1 MKNEIISFFIGV
13 FCCGIGFIAF
23 KLGGCLRNNGDG
35 INSARDKL
43 EGSSDRVDEI
53 SGRMSDAQDR
63 IADSLSIIE
72 KIRKRQKKAD
82 N

>member
-13 FCCGIGFIAF
+13 FCCAISYIAF
-23 KLGGCLRNNGDG
+23 KLGGGLRNNGDG
-35 INSARDKL
+35 IKSAREQL
-43 EGSSDRVDEI
+43 EGGSDRVDEI

>member
-13 FCCGIGFIAF
+13 FCCAISFVAY
-23 KLGGCLRNNGDG
+23 KLGGGLRNNGDA
-35 INSARDKL
+35 IDSARDKL

-53 SGRMSDAQDR
+53 SGRVSDAQDR